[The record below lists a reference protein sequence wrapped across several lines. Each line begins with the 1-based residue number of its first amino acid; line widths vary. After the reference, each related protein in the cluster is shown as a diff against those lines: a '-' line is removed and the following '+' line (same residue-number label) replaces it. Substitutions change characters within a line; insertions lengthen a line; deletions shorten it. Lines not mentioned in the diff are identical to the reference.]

1 MGILVR
7 EKPKG
12 SGRWWVSI
20 NHKNRR
26 SAKALQKRLLTVLRA
41 KFVKAERTFRKGA

>member
-12 SGRWWVSI
+12 SGRWSVSI

-26 SAKALQKRLLTVLRA
+26 AAKAIRKRLLTVFRA
-41 KFVKAERTFRKGA
+41 TFVEAERSFRKEA

>member
-12 SGRWWVSI
+12 SGRWSVSI

-26 SAKALQKRLLTVLRA
+26 AAKVIQKRLLTVLRA
-41 KFVKAERTFRKGA
+41 KFVEAERAFRKGA

>member
-1 MGILVR
+1 MTMGVLVR

-12 SGRWWVSI
+12 SGRWWVLI

-26 SAKALQKRLLTVLRA
+26 AAKAIRKRLRRALRGE
-41 KFVKAERTFRKGA
+41 V